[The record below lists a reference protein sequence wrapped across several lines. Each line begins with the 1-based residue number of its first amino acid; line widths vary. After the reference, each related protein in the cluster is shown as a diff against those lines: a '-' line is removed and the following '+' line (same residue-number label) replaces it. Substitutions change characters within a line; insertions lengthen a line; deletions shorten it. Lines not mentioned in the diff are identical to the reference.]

1 MLIQILCSLI
11 NELIEYHRTTSVNRG
26 QNLLLKDM
34 NSEQTSSNANKDPP
48 RIMQNPQPQ
57 TSNQGQTF
65 VAAYDFQPQEEGEI
79 ELKRG
84 DRIRMLDQSDVN
96 WWKGEVRG
104 HVGLFPA
111 TYVRPL

>member
-1 MLIQILCSLI
+1 
-11 NELIEYHRTTSVNRG
+11 
-26 QNLLLKDM
+26 M
-34 NSEQTSSNANKDPP
+34 NFNNISKTNKKKIFFLQPNKDPP
-48 RIMQNPQPQ
+48 RLVQNPQPPPSSAS
-57 TSNQGQTF
+57 TY

-104 HVGLFPA
+104 NIGLFPA
-111 TYVRPL
+111 TYVRPV